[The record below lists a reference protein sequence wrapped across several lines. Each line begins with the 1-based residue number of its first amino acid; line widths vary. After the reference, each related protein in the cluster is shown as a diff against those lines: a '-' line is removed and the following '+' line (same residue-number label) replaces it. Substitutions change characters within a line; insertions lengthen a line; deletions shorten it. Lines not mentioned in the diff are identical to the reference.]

1 MASAAKDPRWLS
13 RDRERS
19 AVDLFRC
26 VPTFD
31 AVVIRLARHAAALGI
46 VAVALLLTYGLYVAA
61 GFWSATRDSGAI
73 AVTGLQARVT
83 IVRDERDVPHIVA
96 TNERD
101 LFYAQGFA
109 EATDRLFQM
118 ELTRRYALGTLA
130 EVLGPRALPI
140 DEELRAYGVRDIASA
155 QWQRLDSHDREDL
168 QAFADGVNAAMVRE
182 PLPVEFRL
190 LLYRPRAW
198 TVEDSLSVALAV
210 SIALGDSYHDVLE
223 RNDVWRHHGAT
234 MFAAQYPLSDPNYDV
249 TLTGDYVR
257 RSTMRPAGAALRVTI
272 ASAYAQGD
280 TVQRPR
286 IGSNAWAV
294 GALRGASGRALLA
307 NDPHLE
313 LTIPGLWY
321 VVDLRAPGI
330 HVAGAAIP
338 GAPGVALGHN
348 ERVAWGATNA
358 DVASTSVYEAG
369 RLPSGGWRNERFD
382 VRFGSSVTRAYYRSG
397 EYFGAQNPYD
407 ANRLVLVRCAHLYG
421 TNPIATFLALDRARG
436 TGEASRVLSRYAGPA
451 ENFVLADAGGAV
463 AYHLAGSVI
472 DDPAWGRYIHRA
484 RDRRTPFERIAYANL
499 PSQPARRDGAIVT
512 ANNKMYPSGYR
523 YRLAAFFDP
532 PYRAFR
538 IAALLHARG
547 TYDVAYFEKMQL
559 DEISPVDREF
569 ARRLTQFAAGS
580 GNRDLV
586 TALRGWNG
594 SFSSSS
600 RVATVVHSVRTGAQQ
615 SAPSLYAALEALRN
629 GDAASSLGADLAGE
643 LYYAGD
649 AKESWGRAGAVN
661 VEHPLAPLHFGF
673 LNGATLPGAGDEYT
687 IRLQEPG
694 FAQSFRAVWAAGDW
708 DAGGIAIPSGESG
721 RPGSA
726 YYQDESGAW
735 IAGRMEPL
743 PFSPAAVAKAARAT
757 LTLAPQ

>member
-1 MASAAKDPRWLS
+1 MAGNAKDPHWLN

-19 AVDLFRC
+19 AVDLFRY
-26 VPTFD
+26 VSTFE
-31 AVVIRLARHAAALGI
+31 AVAVRLGREAAALGI
-46 VAVALLLTYGLYVAA
+46 VLAALTLIYGIYVAA
-61 GFWSATRDSGAI
+61 GFWDATHDSGTI
-73 AVTGLQARVT
+73 AVPALEGPVAL
-83 IVRDERDVPHIVA
+83 VRDGRGVPHIVA
-96 TNERD
+96 TSERD

-130 EVLGPRALPI
+130 EVLGPRALQI
-140 DEELRAYGVRDIASA
+140 DEEQRAYGVRDIAAA
-155 QWQRLDSHDREDL
+155 QWRHLSSRDRANL
-168 QAFADGVNAAMVRE
+168 QSFAAGVNAAMERQ
-182 PLPVEFRL
+182 PSPVEFRL
-190 LLYRPRAW
+190 LLYRPRPW

-210 SIALGDSYHDVLE
+210 SIALGDSYNDVLE
-223 RNDVWRHHGAT
+223 RNDVWQRHGAAV
-234 MFAAQYPLSDPNYDV
+234 FAQRYPLSDPKYDV
-249 TLTGDYVR
+249 TLSGDRVR
-257 RSTMRPAGAALRVTI
+257 PSASRPSAAARGMTALNDGRE
-272 ASAYAQGD
+272 QK
-280 TVQRPR
+280 PR

-294 GALRGASGRALLA
+294 GALRGAGGRALLA

-369 RLPSGGWRNERFD
+369 KLAPGGWHIERFG
-382 VRFGSSVTRAYYRSG
+382 VRFGATVTRAYYHKG
-397 EYFGAQNPYD
+397 EFFGANDPYD
-407 ANRLVLVRCAHLYG
+407 GNRLVLVRCAHLYG
-421 TNPIATFLALDRARG
+421 TSPIATFLSLDRARS
-436 TGEASRVLSRYAGPA
+436 TGEAARVLSQYAGPA
-451 ENFVLADAGGAV
+451 ENFVFADTSGAV
-463 AYHLAGSVI
+463 AYHLAGTVL
-472 DDPAWGRYIHRA
+472 DDPAWGRYVHRA
-484 RDRRTPFERIAYANL
+484 RDPRVRLARIGYADL
-499 PSQPARRDGAIVT
+499 PSQAPRRDAAIVT
-512 ANNKMYPSGYR
+512 ANNKIYSGGYP

-532 PYRAFR
+532 PYRAYR
-538 IAALLHARG
+538 IAALLHERSR
-547 TYDVAYFEKMQL
+547 YDVTYFEKMQL

-569 ARRLTQFAAGS
+569 ARRLTEFAAAS

-586 TALRGWNG
+586 AALRGWNG

-600 RVATVVHSVRTGAQQ
+600 RLATVVHAVRAGTQA
-615 SAPSLYAALEALRN
+615 SAPSLYAALEALRSGGAEWN
-629 GDAASSLGADLAGE
+629 LNADLAGE
-643 LYYAGD
+643 LYYLGD
-649 AKESWGRAGAVN
+649 GTESWGRAGAVN

-673 LNGATLPGAGDEYT
+673 LNGATFPGAGDEYT

-694 FAQSFRAVWAAGDW
+694 FAQSFRAVWAVGDW
-708 DAGGIAIPSGESG
+708 DAGGLAIPSGESG

-726 YYQDESGAW
+726 HYLDESKAW

-743 PFSPAAVAKAARAT
+743 PFTPAAVAAAARAT

>member
-1 MASAAKDPRWLS
+1 MASAAKDPHWLN

-19 AVDLFRC
+19 AVDLFRY
-26 VPTFD
+26 VSTFD
-31 AVVIRLARHAAALGI
+31 AVVTRLGRQAAAFGI
-46 VAVALLLTYGLYVAA
+46 VVVAVALAYGLYVAG
-61 GFWSATRDSGAI
+61 GFWWATRDSGTVGA
-73 AVTGLQARVT
+73 AGLQSSVT
-83 IVRDERDVPHIVA
+83 IVRDQRDVPHIA
-96 TNERD
+96 AANERD

-140 DEELRAYGVRDIASA
+140 DEEQRAYGVREIAAA
-155 QWQRLDSHDREDL
+155 QWRRLDSRDRADL
-168 QAFADGVNAAMVRE
+168 RAFAAGVNAAMVRQ

-190 LLYRPRAW
+190 LLYRPRPW

-223 RNDVWRHHGAT
+223 RNDVWRRNGAAV
-234 MFAAQYPLSDPNYDV
+234 FAQRYPLSDPKYDV
-249 TLTGDYVR
+249 TLAGNVVNSPALRLR
-257 RSTMRPAGAALRVTI
+257 RSNVLLRSKLAI
-272 ASAYAQGD
+272 AYGQGNK
-280 TVQRPR
+280 RSR

-294 GALRGASGRALLA
+294 GALRGVGGRALLA

-358 DVASTSVYEAG
+358 DVASTSVYVAG
-369 RLPSGGWRNERFD
+369 KLASADWHTERFG
-382 VRFGSSVTRAYYRSG
+382 VRFGSTVTRAYYRSG
-397 EYFGAQNPYD
+397 EFFGASDAYD
-407 ANRLVLVRCAHLYG
+407 DNRLVLVRCAHLYG
-421 TNPIATFLALDRARG
+421 KSPIATFLALDRALS

-451 ENFVLADAGGAV
+451 ENFVLADTGGAV
-463 AYHLAGSVI
+463 AYHLAGTVV
-472 DDPAWGRYIHRA
+472 DDPAWGRYVHPA
-484 RDRRTPFERIAYANL
+484 RDRRVPLASIAYANL
-499 PSQPARRDGAIVT
+499 PSQAARRDGAIVT
-512 ANNKMYPSGYR
+512 ANNKMYGDGYP

-532 PYRAFR
+532 PYRAYR
-538 IAALLHARG
+538 IATLLHARD

-569 ARRLTQFAAGS
+569 ARRLSAFAVRS
-580 GNRDLV
+580 GNQKLV
-586 TALRGWNG
+586 AALRGWNG

-600 RVATVVHSVRTGAQQ
+600 RLATVVHSVRTGAQET
-615 SAPSLYAALEALRN
+615 ATSLYAALEALRS

-649 AKESWGRAGAVN
+649 ARESWGRAGAVN

-673 LNGATLPGAGDEYT
+673 LNGATFPGAGDEYT
-687 IRLQEPG
+687 IHLQEPG
-694 FAQSFRAVWAAGDW
+694 FAQSFRAVWAVGDW
-708 DAGGIAIPSGESG
+708 DAGGMAIPSGESG
-721 RPGSA
+721 RPGSSH
-726 YYQDESGAW
+726 YLDESSAW

-743 PFSPAAVAKAARAT
+743 PFTARAVAAAARAT